1 MDTTR
6 KEWNT
11 AQQELR
17 QALADPDRHQA
28 AVRLFHSQHAMVHAA
43 EMSGFGLF
51 SFQDQALAGLE
62 EEKLR
67 QIPPKMEHS
76 LAWVLWHLTRIEDM
90 TMNRLAASSPQVLV
104 QEHWLGR
111 LGVQQR
117 DTGNGMDIP
126 SAAGLSVALNLPALQ
141 EYRLAVG
148 RRTQG
153 IAQAL
158 SPADLQRR
166 VEPAALEELIK
177 EGDVLT
183 SERGL
188 LDYWGGLR
196 VAGLLLMPPTRHSF
210 VHWNEALRIRQK
222 LT

>member
-28 AVRLFHSQHAMVHAA
+28 AVRLFLSQHAMVHAA
-43 EMSGFGLF
+43 EMSGSGLF

-104 QEHWLGR
+104 QEHWLER

-158 SPADLQRR
+158 SPADLQRQ

-177 EGDVLT
+177 EGDVLP
-183 SERGL
+183 SEHGL